1 MNWIFQLIT
10 MFGSLLMMGCANH
23 NDLSTSAGNK
33 PTSSAP
39 HINWQSDAYTLIEV
53 PRLKMFFILIKPVNS
68 IFYPSITPL
77 KIRAL
82 MGISAYINI

>member
-1 MNWIFQLIT
+1 

-39 HINWQSDAYTLIEV
+39 HINWQSDAYTLTEV
-53 PRLKMFFILIKPVNS
+53 PQVEDFLS
-68 IFYPSITPL
+68 
-77 KIRAL
+77 
-82 MGISAYINI
+82 